1 MEKDKI
7 GAILKQRI
15 KEQGYSQEEFAVEVG
30 MGLSTLKKYIS
41 GKCAYSYEMLIL
53 FAEKLECSYDYLL
66 GMSKSPNREFH
77 EIIEQTRLSEEA
89 VAKITKYAKMY
100 NEEFE
105 ARRYIKT
112 LDLIMTEDGMLNS
125 ISNFFVASK
134 YLNNLLQEL
143 GDSMVEKTISKY
155 ENIRKMDIEDDIKF
169 SLETQY
175 MIDVIMRLK
184 HLKMKITPELIQE
197 LKDLDTEENVMKCI
211 DKLKAE

>member
-15 KEQGYSQEEFAVEVG
+15 KEQGYSQEEFAIEVG

-89 VAKITKYAKMY
+89 VEKIIKYAKKY
-100 NEEFE
+100 DEEFE
-105 ARRYIKT
+105 ARRYIKS
-112 LDLIMTEDGMLNS
+112 LDYVLVENGMFSS
-125 ISNFFVASK
+125 ICDFFLGSK
-134 YLNNLLQEL
+134 YTNKLMQEWCDIIENKVKENKL
-143 GDSMVEKTISKY
+143 IKEMGVEDDKTIL
-155 ENIRKMDIEDDIKF
+155 
-169 SLETQY
+169 LETQL
-175 MIDVIMRLK
+175 MIDVIIRLK
-184 HLKMKITPELIQE
+184 DLKSKISQEFIQE
-197 LKDLDTEENVMKCI
+197 LKTLYDEEIKTM
-211 DKLKAE
+211 A